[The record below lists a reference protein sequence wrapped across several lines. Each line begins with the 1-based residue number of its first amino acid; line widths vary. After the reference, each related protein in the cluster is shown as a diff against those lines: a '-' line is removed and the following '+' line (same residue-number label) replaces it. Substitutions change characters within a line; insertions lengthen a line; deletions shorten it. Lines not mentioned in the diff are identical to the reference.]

1 MKKILTI
8 CLIIISFSTLA
19 QEITTK
25 KGKVI
30 YDDKEVALI
39 DKKKKVFTISTLDNT
54 SSYNFVKSDEKL
66 ANGVF
71 AILYEVTNN
80 KTNEKNH
87 LIFTKPKR
95 SLSGEKVLAENIALS
110 YGFITPEGLD
120 VEKINSFLIGEK
132 INPEEKIKEINTQIN
147 QHIKDCKAKFKAK
160 NFVFGSGWSI
170 NMIIPGKD
178 GEDDKEVQVGYL
190 TKTIK
195 NLDYF
200 IEVYKVNPN
209 NKKSTKIGIWSNSG
223 ESINFENKR
232 EFLSQMLKTINGEEI
247 HVESEFQ
254 DREKK
259 SIKDSY
265 TAQLIAYYMTGFGY
279 FD

>member
-80 KTNEKNH
+80 KTNEK
-87 LIFTKPKR
+87 
-95 SLSGEKVLAENIALS
+95 
-110 YGFITPEGLD
+110 
-120 VEKINSFLIGEK
+120 
-132 INPEEKIKEINTQIN
+132 
-147 QHIKDCKAKFKAK
+147 
-160 NFVFGSGWSI
+160 
-170 NMIIPGKD
+170 II
-178 GEDDKEVQVGYL
+178 
-190 TKTIK
+190 
-195 NLDYF
+195 
-200 IEVYKVNPN
+200 
-209 NKKSTKIGIWSNSG
+209 
-223 ESINFENKR
+223 
-232 EFLSQMLKTINGEEI
+232 
-247 HVESEFQ
+247 
-254 DREKK
+254 
-259 SIKDSY
+259 
-265 TAQLIAYYMTGFGY
+265 
-279 FD
+279 